1 MSDYSQQI
9 NDIFANGP
17 VIGANA
23 ATILDPTWNATF
35 NPDDQF
41 SANAY
46 INDPRVSICGV
57 YTGAISSLGNMV
69 AMALSD
75 NKEWISGN
83 TGASRIYQLNG
94 QPITPSSYV
103 YNPLTGGQT
112 PVFTPPPGSAGII
125 YTVPFL
131 SGYLR
136 TYYNNPQLTTFG
148 ANSAIPALTGVM
160 PSKFTDLQGNFVYY
174 VDLQMTRLSGSQYW
188 DNFYFIN
195 IFNQLVAYVLTTN
208 AYTKGLLESEQ
219 KNLKYFGFN
228 NYNEFITQGWSA
240 YKGSEALIRS
250 FNNIGKLV
258 ATIPDKIFGTSNGV
272 VKSMIDNGLGN
283 VGGLSDKLF
292 NAGIIYQQI
301 DNANY
306 TQQLDAILQTITAPS
321 DLTIIQQVLKTKVP
335 TELFTSPLSYTSI
348 QATSGLTNDSGFAN
362 LAEVG
367 QDIFLKAPG
376 SNFTLGVEVADL
388 IAKIQTETSD
398 SIESLAT
405 NDSLLTPA
413 IVNTLRTYLP
423 TLANNAPISMLN
435 VIGTATGYYTEYIE
449 LVNEGIAELYATN
462 YGPQIINILSEIS
475 RYFARVALSESEN
488 ITASLYTPVPP
499 PQTRINPNT
508 GELDTIGGTGG
519 YDWWQQQCF
528 NKQAEYFALLNT
540 IAADPAMKTI
550 VNKININYDI
560 ACSFLYQEVTNYNK
574 ANISVSAFG
583 DNSQIFSFVSSL
595 PEYGID
601 RNQIGT
607 DYILYQLSQP
617 TVSGNIAQ
625 NILNQAKNSDFISNA
640 GGKITGI
647 V

>member
-1 MSDYSQQI
+1 MSDYSKQI

-41 SANAY
+41 SSNTY
-46 INDPRVSICGV
+46 QNNPQVSICGV
-57 YTGAISSLGNMV
+57 YTGSISSLGNMV

-75 NKEWISGN
+75 NVQWVSGN
-83 TGASRIYQLNG
+83 NGAIRKYQLNG
-94 QPITPSSYV
+94 QDITPSSYV
-103 YNPLTGGQT
+103 YNPFTGGQN
-112 PVFTPPPGSAGII
+112 PVFTPPPGSSGTI

-160 PSKFTDLQGNFVYY
+160 PSKFTNLQGSFVYY

-195 IFNQLVAYVLTTN
+195 VFNQLISYVITTN
-208 AYTKGLLESEQ
+208 NYTKGLLESEQ

-228 NYNEFITQGWSA
+228 SYNEFITQGWSA
-240 YKGSEALIRS
+240 YKGSEALVRS
-250 FNNIGKLV
+250 FKNIGKLV
-258 ATIPDKIFGTSNGV
+258 GTIPDQIFGTSNGV
-272 VKSMIDNGLGN
+272 VKTMIDNGLGAI
-283 VGGLSDKLF
+283 GGLSDKLF
-292 NAGIIYQQI
+292 NSGIIYQQI
-301 DNANY
+301 ANPAY
-306 TQQLDAILQTITAPS
+306 TPQLNAILQTITAPN
-321 DLTIIQQVLKTKVP
+321 DLAVIQSVLESKIP
-335 TELFTSPLSYTSI
+335 TDLFSTPLSYTSI
-348 QATSGLTNDSGFAN
+348 ESTSGLTNDSGFAN

-367 QDIFLKAPG
+367 KDIYLKAPG
-376 SNFTLGVEVADL
+376 SNFIRGTEVASL
-388 IAKIQTETSD
+388 IEKIQTETSD

-405 NDSLLTPA
+405 NDSLLTPL
-413 IVNTLRTYLP
+413 IINTLRTYLP

-435 VIGTATGYYTEYIE
+435 VIGTASGYYTEYIE
-449 LVNEGIAELYATN
+449 MVNEGIAELYATT
-462 YGPQIINILSEIS
+462 YGPQIISVLSEIS
-475 RYFARVALSESEN
+475 RYYAKVPLSNSELLDAAN
-488 ITASLYTPVPP
+488 YTPVPP
-499 PQTRINPNT
+499 PQTGIDSNGNT
-508 GELDTIGGTGG
+508 YFIPGTGG

-540 IAADPAMKTI
+540 IATDPAMKTI
-550 VNKININYDI
+550 VDKINNNYDI
-560 ACSFLYQEVTNYNK
+560 VCSYLYQEVTNYNK
-574 ANISVSAFG
+574 ANISVTAFT

-595 PEYGID
+595 SEYGID

-607 DYILYQLSQP
+607 DYMLYQLSQP
-617 TVSGNIAQ
+617 TASGNIAQ
-625 NILNQAKNSDFISNA
+625 NILNEAKNINFISNA
-640 GGKITGI
+640 GGKITGR